1 MNETI
6 EKPTTA
12 LTVTQRAAVALG
24 ASKAREELTAMVLKS
39 KDVLA
44 INSPAGREEA
54 HGYAMALVKAR
65 TAITKIG
72 KEAREDAA
80 KFGKAVIAEENAL
93 IAITSPEEA
102 RLLALRDAWDA
113 KVAAEKEAK
122 AQAERVRI
130 AGHMHRIDV
139 IKHFYAMALEYRE
152 SAMVQLLIKDMGDKL
167 EQGFADYE
175 EFAGDAQAACSMT
188 LEKVQGV
195 YETKLAAEA
204 EAARV
209 KLEQEA
215 AAAQLAKERAELAAQ
230 QEAARVA
237 MAKLQAEADATAKK
251 LADEITAQRKAL
263 ADELAASQARMDKER
278 AELAGQ
284 QAKVNAARLALENEQ
299 RAAKEAADKAEYE
312 AAIYASNQALAP
324 VDIAQAAIE
333 TVAEPVALPSGQR
346 YSTTTF
352 KDNGEPILLNADGT
366 RSIFCDIADDA
377 EPATVPTARE
387 MIYTVAEKYNTDP
400 ATAAQW
406 LADAAG
412 EIANFEG

>member
-12 LTVTQRAAVALG
+12 LTVTQRAALALSSSQTR
-24 ASKAREELTAMVLKS
+24 ADLTAMVLKS
-39 KDVLA
+39 VA
-44 INSPAGREEA
+44 ITAITNGAGRQEC
-54 HGYAMALVKAR
+54 HGAAMALADAR
-65 TAITKIG
+65 IAITKTG
-72 KEAREDAA
+72 KAARDDAT
-80 KFGKAVIAEENAL
+80 KFSAAVIAEEKSL
-93 IAITSPEEA
+93 IAITSTEEA

-130 AGHMHRIDV
+130 AGHMARIEV
-139 IKHFYAMALEYRE
+139 IKNYHTRALECRTAGDVQKLAE
-152 SAMVQLLIKDMGDKL
+152 SLDAMSPD
-167 EQGFADYE
+167 GFE
-175 EFAGDAQAACSMT
+175 EFAGEALAVHAMT
-188 LEKVQGV
+188 LAKVNGV

-237 MAKLQAEADATAKK
+237 RAKLQAESDAVAKK
-251 LADEITAQRKAL
+251 LADEMAVQRKAL
-263 ADELAASQARMDKER
+263 EDERAASQARMDKER
-278 AELAGQ
+278 AELAEQ
-284 QAKVNAARLALENEQ
+284 QAKINAARLALENEQ
-299 RAAKEAADKAEYE
+299 RVAKETADKSEYE
-312 AAIYASNQALAP
+312 AAIYASNQALSP

-333 TVAEPVALPSGQR
+333 TVAEQVAITEPVMP
-346 YSTTTF
+346 
-352 KDNGEPILLNADGT
+352 DN
-366 RSIFCDIADDA
+366 DA
-377 EPATVPTARE
+377 PTARE
-387 MIYTVAEKYNTDP
+387 LIYTVAEKYNTDP

-406 LADAAG
+406 LIEAAV